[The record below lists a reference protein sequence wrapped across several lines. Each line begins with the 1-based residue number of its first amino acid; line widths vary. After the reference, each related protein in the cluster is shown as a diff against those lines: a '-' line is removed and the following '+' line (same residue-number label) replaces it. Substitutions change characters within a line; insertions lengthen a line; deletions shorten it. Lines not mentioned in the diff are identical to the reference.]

1 LSAHSAVDERL
12 REIQRG
18 DPDERVVCVLRPEG
32 NAQGDTISYGRM
44 PDYLANLLR
53 RPPVGWWDVLD
64 ILIVSFLIYEFLKL
78 IRGTRAV
85 QMAVGSLLV
94 IGLFY
99 VSQLAPLQTLNWL
112 IRNALVYVGFAA
124 IVIFQS
130 DIRRALAHF
139 GQAPFFRYFNRQ
151 QAANETIEE
160 VVVATTMLAQQKV
173 GAIIAIEREIGL
185 RNYIES
191 GIPLDATLTYDL
203 LVTIFR
209 PGSPLHD
216 GAVIL
221 QEGRVAAA
229 ACFLPLTVNPRLSR
243 ELGTRHRAAIGLTE
257 ENDAA
262 AVVVSEETGLISVAL
277 SGGIER
283 GLSPDQLRERLKG
296 LVQQRRGA
304 LFGQGGRG

>member
-1 LSAHSAVDERL
+1 ML
-12 REIQRG
+12 
-18 DPDERVVCVLRPEG
+18 
-32 NAQGDTISYGRM
+32 
-44 PDYLANLLR
+44 DYLTNLLR
-53 RPPVGWWDVLD
+53 RPPVGWWDLLD
-64 ILIVSFLIYEFLKL
+64 IAIVAFLIYEFLKL

-85 QMAVGSLLV
+85 QMAVGSFFV
-94 IGLFY
+94 IALFY
-99 VSQLAPLQTLNWL
+99 GSQLAPLQTLNWL
-112 IRNALVYVGFAA
+112 IRNALLYVAFAA

-130 DIRRALAHF
+130 DIRRALARL

-151 QAANETIEE
+151 EAAAETIEE
-160 VVVATTMLAQQKV
+160 IVVAATMLSQQRI
-173 GAIIAIEREIGL
+173 GAIVAVERDIGL

-257 ENDAA
+257 ESDAVA
-262 AVVVSEETGLISVAL
+262 IVVSEESGLISVSL
-277 SGGIER
+277 KGEIER
-283 GLSPDQLRERLKG
+283 GLSPDQLRERLRG
-296 LVQQRRGA
+296 LVQQRRG
-304 LFGQGGRG
+304 FTGQGR